1 MESTIS
7 KVQKKDD
14 TFLFAKLSHN
24 QYGLS
29 FSLENNKICL
39 PKIVN
44 LDFVKVIYSLSSD
57 IFSHVHLEK
66 INDTE
71 GILLIL
77 IKPLFKEL
85 GVRQRFM
92 YFHVKHIQVGNTIVI
107 ESQTIRTERPDS
119 VPDDAELINV
129 DTFTNEFTFHS
140 QHNVDVVNK
149 IILGNDVVIPPFV
162 DKVMKTLVIRIFK
175 RVKEFVHLIHL

>member
-1 MESTIS
+1 MESITTT
-7 KVQKKDD
+7 KK
-14 TFLFAKLSHN
+14 TESFLFAKLSHN
-24 QYGLS
+24 QYELS
-29 FSLENNKICL
+29 FSLENNNICL
-39 PKIVN
+39 PKIIN
-44 LDFVKVIYSLSSD
+44 LDFVQVIYSLSSD
-57 IFSHVHLEK
+57 IFSDVHLEK

-71 GILLIL
+71 GTLLIL

-92 YFHVKHIQVGNTIVI
+92 YFHVKRIQVGNTIVI